1 MKKAVIAASA
11 CFVAGLIGCTISL
24 PMVAKDVIHLYND
37 TVSETA
43 NFYTTQDLPSGITEL
58 RMVNQ
63 DTMGM
68 SLVEVRQSPDDQIH
82 LQVYRSEFS
91 GFDAEIVTEGNKA
104 EIILKEVPSQNLQ
117 ISKELLVEL
126 IRDGIHSQNNLILE
140 VPKTVSL
147 TSSETDGVYFGV
159 DGGIEFVNSQLVHN
173 YGYVPSE
180 NQNWKI
186 QYEESRSQIEQ
197 LEYQVEELTQENRIL
212 QEELESLYE
221 DSEETDII
229 VSPSGEM
236 TIEEPLESNE
246 TIFPSDIIQKETE
259 LSKQRDMFKEWKI
272 SKDDYIR
279 TLNSMSRD
287 ISNARQQQVI
297 QAGRE
302 DVLPMV
308 EETADL
314 ILEYNRIDAQ
324 ILNAQRDYNEGFITQ
339 EQYNSIVQSYETS
352 IRSMSEQI
360 NVWKTSLK
368 EQGYDWDSAVV
379 TPNL

>member
-1 MKKAVIAASA
+1 
-11 CFVAGLIGCTISL
+11 
-24 PMVAKDVIHLYND
+24 
-37 TVSETA
+37 
-43 NFYTTQDLPSGITEL
+43 
-58 RMVNQ
+58 
-63 DTMGM
+63 M

-82 LQVYRSEFS
+82 LQVYRSELS

-159 DGGIEFVNSQLVHN
+159 DGGVEFVNSQLVHN

-186 QYEESRSQIEQ
+186 QYEESLSQIEQ
-197 LEYQVEELTQENRIL
+197 LEYQVEELTQENRML

-302 DVLPMV
+302 DVLPNGGR
-308 EETADL
+308 
-314 ILEYNRIDAQ
+314 NR
-324 ILNAQRDYNEGFITQ
+324 RF
-339 EQYNSIVQSYETS
+339 
-352 IRSMSEQI
+352 
-360 NVWKTSLK
+360 
-368 EQGYDWDSAVV
+368 DSGV
-379 TPNL
+379 

>member
-91 GFDAEIVTEGNKA
+91 GFDAEIVTERNKA

-159 DGGIEFVNSQLVHN
+159 DGGVEFVNSQLVHN

-186 QYEESRSQIEQ
+186 QYEESLSQIEQ
-197 LEYQVEELTQENRIL
+197 LEYQVEELTQEN
-212 QEELESLYE
+212 
-221 DSEETDII
+221 
-229 VSPSGEM
+229 
-236 TIEEPLESNE
+236 
-246 TIFPSDIIQKETE
+246 
-259 LSKQRDMFKEWKI
+259 
-272 SKDDYIR
+272 
-279 TLNSMSRD
+279 
-287 ISNARQQQVI
+287 
-297 QAGRE
+297 
-302 DVLPMV
+302 
-308 EETADL
+308 
-314 ILEYNRIDAQ
+314 
-324 ILNAQRDYNEGFITQ
+324 
-339 EQYNSIVQSYETS
+339 
-352 IRSMSEQI
+352 
-360 NVWKTSLK
+360 
-368 EQGYDWDSAVV
+368 
-379 TPNL
+379 